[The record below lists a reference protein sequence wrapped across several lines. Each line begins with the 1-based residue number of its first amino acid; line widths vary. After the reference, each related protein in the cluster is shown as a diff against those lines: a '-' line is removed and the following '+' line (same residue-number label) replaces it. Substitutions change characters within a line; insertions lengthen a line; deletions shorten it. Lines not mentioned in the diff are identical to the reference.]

1 MFPKI
6 KESFEAYSPVLLMST
21 TAAHLQLRTCSALAA
36 AHLQQRAY
44 SSALTAARLRALLKT
59 GLALVGLQSCGYRN
73 DDRSGK
79 RQSVL
84 QLRQRSLHRLQS

>member
-21 TAAHLQLRTCSALAA
+21 TAAHLQL
-36 AHLQQRAY
+36 RAY